1 MKITELDNKN
11 LQEAPYGLGAKTAD
25 VFKGL
30 VPGIGNTLK
39 GVKQTADSRRA
50 LGDFMNTVKRDYA
63 QDMKLSKQPTTQQT
77 LMTWLQKEYP
87 FGDYKAK
94 TPTQDVQVDKT
105 TPNDTAS
112 NTTTTTTTPN
122 DTTATTP
129 PSNNVDAKPGDS
141 VTYRSQKNPNG
152 ADAEF
157 VKELP
162 NGKVQLSKN
171 NAIFAIDKT
180 ALTGKK
186 DSKAQNMKKDLDQ
199 AVSDKGKKEPE
210 VVNADLVHEQFEL
223 QFQAMME
230 QEKPISGKQVDATIN
245 DYVTQMYK
253 AGAVEIDPKNPQ
265 NLRHVAGQFKK
276 GAAALDKAGEKFG
289 KVYNMGGLDSK
300 LDSKDQKDSKQD
312 NQASKAGLS
321 RLRQGIGLENPNL
334 ALAAM
339 NKIAGGQTLSVK
351 EREAMA
357 PLVVALKNTLASDST
372 KLAQVLAQSNK
383 K

>member
-63 QDMKLSKQPTTQQT
+63 QDMKLSKQPTTQQS

-94 TPTQDVQVDKT
+94 T
-105 TPNDTAS
+105 TAS
-112 NTTTTTTTPN
+112 DNTTTSAPN
-122 DTTATTP
+122 NTASDTTATKPNNTTTP
-129 PSNNVDAKPGDS
+129 TTPSNNVDAKPGDG
-141 VTYRSQKNPNG
+141 VTYRSQKNPDG

-171 NAIFAIDKT
+171 GAIFAIDKT

-199 AVSDKGKKEPE
+199 AVGDKGKKEPE

-357 PLVVALKNTLASDST
+357 PLVVALKNTLANDST